1 MSHPGNESSGA
12 MSHQGNESCEDLHTA
27 LPRCLLFPLC
37 PVALPPPHPPPPLHP
52 WRLAQHEAL
61 QESLTDEMV
70 GMAAALKASTLSVQD
85 AVRCL
90 PGLGGGGWVEAA
102 DSIKRGLVD
111 IAGLLWQYGQRITE
125 STPCH
130 PRSLVY
136 RGTT

>member
-1 MSHPGNESSGA
+1 

-52 WRLAQHEAL
+52 CRLAQHEAL

-90 PGLGGGGWVEAA
+90 PGLGGGAGW
-102 DSIKRGLVD
+102 R
-111 IAGLLWQYGQRITE
+111 LLIPLSVGSWILRVCFGSMVKE
-125 STPCH
+125 
-130 PRSLVY
+130 
-136 RGTT
+136 